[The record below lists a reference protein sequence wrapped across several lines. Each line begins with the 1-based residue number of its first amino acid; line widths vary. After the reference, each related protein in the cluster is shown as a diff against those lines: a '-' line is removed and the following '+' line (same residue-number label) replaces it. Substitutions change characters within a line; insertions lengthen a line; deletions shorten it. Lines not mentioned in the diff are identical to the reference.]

1 MSCMA
6 SQLSGDLPIA
16 FDRRKAI
23 SGLTELRSRTT
34 RAKVEA
40 ATPIFSA
47 NDLILMSNGS
57 IYVTRINSPGCGGLC
72 IRPMTPDLLVIVL
85 IVNEND
91 MLALIRKT
99 SISSFR
105 SPKPTNDLSGRPSI
119 DGDSSPAHS
128 CPGAAG
134 RHPIDV
140 IDAPASRRAPPECLT
155 WSLLGKKG
163 QRLCDSTLDTAV
175 ASRVT
180 IPASNDQTEAS
191 GTTADRSSSWL
202 RSWVNSTMC

>member
-72 IRPMTPDLLVIVL
+72 IRPMVPGLSVIVL
-85 IVNEND
+85 IVNENGI
-91 MLALIRKT
+91 LALERK
-99 SISSFR
+99 R
-105 SPKPTNDLSGRPSI
+105 QSPVSAHPNRPMTFLVALQWMELPARHI
-119 DGDSSPAHS
+119 HVLGPPGDIQS
-128 CPGAAG
+128 
-134 RHPIDV
+134 
-140 IDAPASRRAPPECLT
+140 
-155 WSLLGKKG
+155 
-163 QRLCDSTLDTAV
+163 
-175 ASRVT
+175 
-180 IPASNDQTEAS
+180 
-191 GTTADRSSSWL
+191 
-202 RSWVNSTMC
+202 M